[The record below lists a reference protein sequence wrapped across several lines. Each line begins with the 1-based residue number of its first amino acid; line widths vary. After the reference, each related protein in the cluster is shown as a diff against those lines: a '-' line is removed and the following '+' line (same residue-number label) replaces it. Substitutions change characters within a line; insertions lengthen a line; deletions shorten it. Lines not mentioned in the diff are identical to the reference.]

1 MPTRALPAALAFAV
15 ACHGPNTSK
24 PGTPPD
30 PTSGTPAGGTSGT
43 TPPPGATSGVPG
55 GTPST
60 LPRWDGT
67 LAEARDRILEE
78 LYTGRDTEA
87 YVPLDPTAWD
97 AFYQLAARL
106 AVGDTD
112 VADLAAVAGYEALLA
127 TDDVNGRDV
136 VIVWEDPPTTYRGAL
151 MVALDPG
158 ARPVVIESPH
168 AGFDGLTGPQGADL
182 FVSLRTR
189 AWMVNTAHRCA
200 NAAASGCDG
209 VTTACD
215 PVQSPYR
222 VSDVAHAVD
231 SAFQAWSEGL
241 LDTDPALIAV
251 QNHGFGWTAG
261 EPEAYLSDGTPL
273 PAAPDALVNRLAAE
287 LDLVLPVG
295 AASCNLEADQ
305 GIATLCATVNTQGRH
320 ANQSVDACQEVP
332 TAATGRFLHLEQSGE
347 LRGDTGPVNSGLL
360 LAALE
365 AVLPP

>member
-1 MPTRALPAALAFAV
+1 MTRASAVLALSLV
-15 ACHGPNTSK
+15 ACHGG
-24 PGTPPD
+24 PGRTPA
-30 PTSGTPAGGTSGT
+30 TGATAGTPAGATTGPVPGAATGVATGGT
-43 TPPPGATSGVPG
+43 TPP
-55 GTPST
+55 

-78 LYTGRDTEA
+78 LYTGRDTEG
-87 YVPLDPTAWD
+87 YVPLDAAAWD
-97 AFYQLAARL
+97 AFHQLAARL
-106 AVGDTD
+106 AVGDAD
-112 VADLAAVAGYEALLA
+112 VADLAAAAGYQALLA

-136 VIVWEDPPTTYRGAL
+136 VIVWEDPPTTYQGAL

-158 ARPVVIESPH
+158 ARPVVVQSPH

-209 VTTACD
+209 TTTACD
-215 PVQSPYR
+215 PVASPYR
-222 VSDVAHAVD
+222 ESDVAHAVD

-241 LDTDPALIAV
+241 LDTDAALVAV
-251 QNHGFGWTAG
+251 QNHGFGWTPG

-273 PAAPDALVNRLAAE
+273 PADPDALVNRLAAE

-295 AASCNLEADQ
+295 AASCNLASDA
-305 GIATLCATVNTQGRH
+305 GIAQFCATVNTQGRH

-332 TAATGRFLHLEQSGE
+332 VAATGRFLHLEQSGE
-347 LRGDTGPVNSGLL
+347 LRGDTGPVNSGLI